1 MRTGILSDESIMKMC
16 AEYQPIPLGQVS
28 SILNVKQTEPAL
40 PTRLKY
46 GAQPPARPAFFGAMS
61 NSMAKQMEPTNTA
74 PVRLA
79 INQQYV
85 DELRLAN
92 VNLVN
97 YSPDWDE
104 GIHFIT
110 PPSQPEQGS
119 PATPAAYSPFVLHES
134 FQQRG
139 TPSSSSSAYLG
150 DLPESV
156 QTPIRA
162 HSTPFEKR
170 HQADVANLQSAFEDP
185 TVAAVVTTTP
195 SSHVM
200 RSRAYANIVRGAVGA
215 QNLISSAMGRSP
227 GSSSNDPRI
236 GSLNLEAFYPKDKI
250 QQVL

>member
-16 AEYQPIPLGQVS
+16 AEYRPIPLGQVS
-28 SILNVKQTEPAL
+28 SILNVKQTEPVL

-61 NSMAKQMEPTNTA
+61 NSMAKQMDPTNTA
-74 PVRLA
+74 PVRMA

-85 DELRLAN
+85 DELRSAN
-92 VNLVN
+92 VNLIN
-97 YSPDWDE
+97 
-104 GIHFIT
+104 FIA
-110 PPSQPEQGS
+110 PPPEPEQGS
-119 PATPAAYSPFVLHES
+119 PATPQHYSPFVVQES

-139 TPSSSSSAYLG
+139 TPRSSESAQGGDDDYLG

-162 HSTPFEKR
+162 HATPFGKR
-170 HQADVANLQSAFEDP
+170 HRADVANLQSAFEDP
-185 TVAAVVTTTP
+185 SVAAVVTTTP
-195 SSHVM
+195 GSHVM
-200 RSRAYANIVRGAVGA
+200 RSRAYDNVVRGALGA
-215 QNLISSAMGRSP
+215 QNLLSSMMGRSP

-236 GSLNLEAFYPKDKI
+236 GSLNLAAFNPKDEI